1 MALISNLLQKS
12 VTLCKH
18 KCKYKMNDIKLIIH
32 YWKYLQLTCQL
43 NNFSYNA
50 LYLLRKESKKGVKQ
64 KIANKSKA

>member
-1 MALISNLLQKS
+1 
-12 VTLCKH
+12 
-18 KCKYKMNDIKLIIH
+18 MNDIKLIIH